1 MKDFLDHINKL
12 DLNLNLLNLIKE
24 NNECILSI
32 NKKIVMQYFCNKD
45 VISTDFSL
53 EKELS
58 YGKCIL
64 SGLGMGILT
73 NFLLKNE
80 KIKKVIVYEI
90 NNDVIKLYKM
100 LNVENSKL
108 TIFEGN
114 TIYADSKDKNT
125 INFEV
130 QKIMYYYKEEVE
142 KNKCK
147 PNDFLIVTPFTKKN
161 PLVEALHLE
170 IREFWKNYYKSD
182 NYVHYSVF
190 HKSEDGTTI
199 DLDESTNSTRISRS
213 R

>member
-80 KIKKVIVYEI
+80 KIKKVIVFEI

-108 TIFEGN
+108 KIINKDIHDVSNEECDCLFLDHYEDENFFYILNSIKKINKNIKSKVFWFWDASRIIFQN
-114 TIYADSKDKNT
+114 NDKNLS
-125 INFEV
+125 N
-130 QKIMYYYKEEVE
+130 YKKFIEENTL
-142 KNKCK
+142 KNM
-147 PNDFLIVTPFTKKN
+147 PDLNEETLKKF
-161 PLVEALHLE
+161 
-170 IREFWKNYYKSD
+170 IY
-182 NYVHYSVF
+182 
-190 HKSEDGTTI
+190 
-199 DLDESTNSTRISRS
+199 
-213 R
+213 